1 MNNKSKIESL
11 KGLIADAKEAISD
24 PALAGIYKTEIKGH
38 IAKAEKQIEKLD
50 KAYWA
55 KAANSHRK
63 TRKFL
68 EGFPSTNPAT
78 LKKYDKWIESFER
91 QAATATA

>member
-1 MNNKSKIESL
+1 MKNESKIESL
-11 KGLIADAKEAISD
+11 KELIADAKEAISD

-38 IAKAEKQIEKLD
+38 IAKAEKQIEKLNR
-50 KAYWA
+50 AYWT

-68 EGFPSTNPAT
+68 EGFPSTKPAT

-91 QAATATA
+91 QAATAPA